1 MPFFSRENNVALV
14 ATLMLVFT
22 GWAWG
27 GVVLWTQWASFALG
41 TLALFFALLPKDSK
55 SPLVVSFWKDFA
67 AAVVI
72 AVIVAVAFAT
82 LDWSDL
88 ADQRASTLEL
98 LPKQAL
104 PPVEFDQWGLRGLM
118 VGLGVMFAVIFIA
131 LFRLQTYASRR
142 LLNFPPFWI
151 GLALF
156 TYIAIQSLN
165 PWGLVVERDFIWRVL
180 PQDPVSWLPAG
191 LDAPFIGD
199 NDPGG
204 MNGWR
209 QILIFSGPWMLL
221 CALHIAVTRRRVLT
235 KIAWVVG
242 ANALAIAIVGK
253 VVASSTAREFLGF
266 KPWFAHHA
274 PFGPFVYRNHAG
286 IYFYLAAALVLALTS
301 HLISKKGERADRGG
315 PHLISGFLFALLL
328 IAAAST
334 VSVGAMI
341 GASMILCVA
350 PALYFLDRNV
360 HNSLSPVPALAILG
374 CSLLLGY
381 AVVSSTNLDKY
392 RKRIELKQE
401 RMVQAGEDD
410 RAPIRRA
417 TFAQLDAGDTI
428 KVMYG
433 WGAGSY
439 RWTSPEYLAKQP
451 EFVDSKGKLWARA
464 NFAHSDW
471 LQVLLEWGIAGC
483 AILVPALIWFGFR
496 IRNAWRRRSGSLLAL
511 CAGVTLLRLHAT
523 IDFIFYFTPVLTLLA
538 LVLAWLALNED
549 ADADHLEYGKSP
561 QHR

>member
-1 MPFFSRENNVALV
+1 MKWFTRENNVALV

-27 GVVLWTQWASFALG
+27 GVVLWTQWTSFALG
-41 TLALFFALLPKDSK
+41 TLALFFALLPKDRK

-72 AVIVAVAFAT
+72 AVIVAVTFGV

-104 PPVEFDQWGLRGLM
+104 PPVEFEQWGLRGLM
-118 VGLGVMFAVIFIA
+118 VGLGVMFAGTAFA
-131 LFRLQTYASRR
+131 LFRLQTFASRR

-180 PQDPVSWLPAG
+180 PQDPISWLPAG

-266 KPWFAHHA
+266 KPWFANHA

-341 GASMILCVA
+341 GAGLLLCVA

-360 HNSLSPVPALAILG
+360 HNSLSPVPALAIFG
-374 CSLLLGY
+374 CSLFLFY
-381 AVVSSTNLDKY
+381 AVVSTSNLSLHRY
-392 RKRIELKQE
+392 RIGKKQE
-401 RMVQAGEDD
+401 LLAKTGSDD
-410 RAPIRRA
+410 RAPLRRA
-417 TFAQLDAGDTI
+417 IFAQFDAGDRTKLI
-428 KVMYG
+428 YG
-433 WGAGSY
+433 WGGGSY

-451 EFVDSKGKLWARA
+451 EYLDSKGKLFQRT

-471 LQVLLEWGIAGC
+471 LQALLEWGIAGC
-483 AILVPALIWFGFR
+483 AILASALIWFGFR

-511 CAGVTLLRLHAT
+511 CAGVLVLLLHAT

-549 ADADHLEYGKSP
+549 ADADHLEYGKS
-561 QHR
+561 R

>member
-1 MPFFSRENNVALV
+1 MKWFTRENNVALF

-27 GVVLWTQWASFALG
+27 GVVLWTQWTSFALG

-67 AAVVI
+67 SAAVIGVI
-72 AVIVAVAFAT
+72 IAVAFGV
-82 LDWSDL
+82 LDWSEL

-98 LPKQAL
+98 LPKQVL

-118 VGLGVMFAVIFIA
+118 VGLGVMLALIFIA
-131 LFRLQTYASRR
+131 LFRLQTFASRR

-156 TYIAIQSLN
+156 TYITIQSLN

-180 PQDPVSWLPAG
+180 PQDPISWLPAG

-242 ANALAIAIVGK
+242 ANALAIAIVGN
-253 VVASSTAREFLGF
+253 VVASSAAREFLGF

-334 VSVGAMI
+334 TSVGAMI
-341 GASMILCVA
+341 GAGMLLCVA

-381 AVVSSTNLDKY
+381 AVINSTNLDKY
-392 RKRIELKQE
+392 RKRIEQKQE
-401 RMVQAGEDD
+401 RLVQVGEDD

-417 TFAQLDAGDTI
+417 TYAQLDAGDTN
-428 KVMYG
+428 KVIYG

-471 LQVLLEWGIAGC
+471 LQALLEWGIAGC

-511 CAGVTLLRLHAT
+511 CAGVTVLLLHAT
-523 IDFIFYFTPVLTLLA
+523 LDFIFYFTPVLTLLA